1 MYRVVAL
8 AGAILMGSIGVAH
21 ADPAV
26 SFFEIA
32 ATMTR
37 LNTDS
42 LLSPSSNDGELSKE
56 SARSSDREGKGGFR
70 TEIETVEAGFSIPGE
85 GMTPA
90 GTIKAKRL
98 MLSGLYELSGSAWRL
113 KPYVGAG
120 IGVID
125 STSQLLGQQENAIV
139 PDVQFKGGVKYNIT
153 QKLLSSL
160 EWRWSHDSEPT
171 FGIPTKFPLK
181 RDGFLVGVSYK
192 LQ

>member
-1 MYRVVAL
+1 
-8 AGAILMGSIGVAH
+8 
-21 ADPAV
+21 
-26 SFFEIA
+26 
-32 ATMTR
+32 
-37 LNTDS
+37 
-42 LLSPSSNDGELSKE
+42 
-56 SARSSDREGKGGFR
+56 
-70 TEIETVEAGFSIPGE
+70 
-85 GMTPA
+85 MTPA

-98 MLSGLYELSGSAWRL
+98 MLSGLYELSGRAWRL

-125 STSQLLGQQENAIV
+125 STSQLLGQQENAII